1 MKTYRNAELGIE
13 MDVPE
18 AWSLPPFGASHT
30 PFGESIVFGCN
41 YFEAFNLQIG
51 PLDPE
56 PSPEQTE
63 NEFRRYIQN
72 NNYSS
77 LGLGRIR
84 VEGKEHVW
92 GRYYLAG
99 GKWSKK
105 YRVILSGIE
114 YAMTATCYY
123 QKMLL
128 EREQVWDT
136 VVTSFHQRAA
146 TASKNLQNE
155 EVEQPVHPIQ
165 QLLKVYPRPSYPEKW
180 AVIQCILASSYIKD
194 PPTDRAASIEQAIA
208 HYQQALE
215 VFTRQ
220 NFPDKW
226 ALVQNDLGEAYRKR
240 VCGERAENIDQAIFH
255 YKQALEVQIN
265 QSNREQWAGTQNNLA
280 AAYWDRPGGERAENL
295 EHVILGSQQALQVY
309 TREAYPEDWGMNHH
323 RLGAAYQVRMRGDP
337 AENIEQVIGHLQQ
350 ALEVFTRQITPEK
363 WAVTHNSLASAYVNR
378 AHGDREENLDLAVH
392 HCQQALEVYTQQA
405 YPSRWGLCQ
414 IFLGIVLLYRKQ
426 GERSRNVDQ
435 AIQHYQQALEVF
447 NREDYPEEW
456 AKIQAG
462 LAAAYQERDR
472 SEKNLTARPVDISSK
487 ITYPQFY
494 EEESQQQ
501 PGKKCNLKL
510 IHSIVLDSPY
520 LTSLNLVY
528 QWDENLPDKEAR
540 SLALRAIA
548 FVVCAIYDAAIQAG
562 LFCQPSEIPNGRRP
576 AWVLEGEQ
584 SPVSLTLSDID
595 ISEKTCQMTIGAVV
609 MFAGNPS
616 GGRMHWDKLHAEFKA
631 RFSEIT
637 A

>member
-63 NEFRRYIQN
+63 TEFRRYIQN

-180 AVIQCILASSYIKD
+180 AVIQCILASSYIND
-194 PPTDRAASIEQAIA
+194 PHTDRTASIEQAIA

-240 VCGERAENIDQAIFH
+240 VYGER
-255 YKQALEVQIN
+255 
-265 QSNREQWAGTQNNLA
+265 
-280 AAYWDRPGGERAENL
+280 
-295 EHVILGSQQALQVY
+295 
-309 TREAYPEDWGMNHH
+309 
-323 RLGAAYQVRMRGDP
+323 

-378 AHGDREENLDLAVH
+378 AKGDREENLDLAVH